1 MAEEQ
6 VKSNNAGYVEGQQ
19 TTFEKIQ
26 SGQYDAETKAFK
38 QAAAGG
44 SSGVTYE
51 RLAKIAEE
59 RPSEISYVQ
68 NKYVS
73 GDVHRPIQ
81 NIAGSQAVISQAER
95 AGYVQQ
101 GNGLRFTQTSTPE
114 QQKAIIASLRMQG
127 MDVEQQA
134 GVIRYVDTTKQE
146 REAQFKEDQAKYNVS
161 LAPTAPTQ
169 KEFQVANVSYK
180 IVQPP
185 QEPGSKAGFSPFPER
200 AEQAEQPGLNQIVQA
215 VASDIITN
223 IGYLYNPSEAIKKT
237 TERTAKAREP
247 YKDLKASGKGGLIG
261 DVIIESVAAVK
272 GAAPATSKIG
282 EKLVSQGIDVTKKE
296 LETGRPII
304 IAELPVIGA
313 IKTPEGFRVSSGVS
327 DVIAVAGYSLR
338 YGTEAYF
345 AGQAFGGLGV
355 AGAKA
360 LAGPAASVGAGVLAY
375 AGSPTRIITQVLP
388 VSKPVAEAGAILTG
402 GAVVSSYVGAKTG
415 VTKGTPLYSFGTS
428 VGKVAEDYA
437 RFATF
442 TSSEDVTRGF
452 TEFGL
457 AMRGVEVVGKGVSYM
472 TPSIS
477 SSPVIRSTVGG
488 LIGAGLV
495 SEKIGR
501 GEGLSSALG
510 QSYGELVLFKDV
522 YTTPASVVSRTTQT
536 EVALKE
542 RGVGVRLPYSAY
554 GKEWGRAYQEGIT
567 REGVLKGKEELKE
580 IEKAETEQFKRESM
594 SKEGQRLI
602 SGFESLS
609 RYANTEYLASA
620 TPSTPKQEFLV
631 ETGKPEKII
640 KGFGETK
647 VFEEKGSERTEVER
661 GKERETQTKERQV
674 QIEKTELKEKT
685 REEIKTKEDVRKVT
699 EVRVLPER
707 DYIERIRVLPERSKG
722 VIKETSDYG
731 RLEMVRQDTGVTPKP
746 DESGS
751 RDISKVKTDVRTD
764 TYSKEVTIIEKTGSS
779 ALLTAPVFPGLLGS
793 PGTSYSPSGGG
804 GSGETARGTKV
815 NTPASIRDLFTV
827 SMELQVLGKK
837 SYKDVIAMSEKTNN
851 AMPKKKVKPE
861 RAGKSTSITELIR
874 KTGVY
879 GKK

>member
-6 VKSNNAGYVEGQQ
+6 VKFNNAGYVEGQQ

-26 SGQYDAETKAFK
+26 AGQYDAETKAFK

-44 SSGVTYE
+44 SSGVAYE
-51 RLAKIAEE
+51 RLSKIAEE

-68 NKYVS
+68 NKYVA

-81 NIAGSQAVISQAER
+81 NIAGSQAVITQAER
-95 AGYVQQ
+95 AGYIQQ
-101 GNGLRFTQTSTPE
+101 GDGVRFTQTSTPE

-134 GVIRYVDTTKQE
+134 DAVRYVDTTKQE
-146 REAQFKEDQAKYNVS
+146 REAQFKDEQAKYNVS

-169 KEFQVANVSYK
+169 KEFQVANVSYRM
-180 IVQPP
+180 VQPTQVP
-185 QEPGSKAGFSPFPER
+185 VSKGGFSPFPER
-200 AEQAEQPGLNQIVQA
+200 TEQAEPPGLNQIVRA

-237 TERTAKAREP
+237 TERTAKAGEP

-296 LETGRPII
+296 LETGKPII
-304 IAELPVIGA
+304 IAELPVIGM
-313 IKTPEGFRVSSGVS
+313 IKTPEGFKVSSGVS

-345 AGQAFGGLGV
+345 AGQALGGLGV
-355 AGAKA
+355 ASAKA
-360 LAGPAASVGAGVLAY
+360 LASPVASAGAGALAY

-388 VSKPVAEAGAILTG
+388 VSKPVAEASAILTG
-402 GAVVSSYVGAKTG
+402 GAVVSSYIGAKTE

-437 RFATF
+437 QFATF

-457 AMRGVEVVGKGVSYM
+457 AMRGVEGISKGVSYLA
-472 TPSIS
+472 PSIS
-477 SSPVIRSTVGG
+477 SSPVIRSAAGG
-488 LIGAGLV
+488 IIGAGLV

-510 QSYGELVLFKDV
+510 QSYGELVLFRDV
-522 YTTPASVVSRTTQT
+522 YTSPTRTVQRTTQLDT
-536 EVALKE
+536 VTKDSNGGL
-542 RGVGVRLPYSAY
+542 RLPYSAY
-554 GKEWGRAYQEGIT
+554 GKEWGRSYQEGIT

-580 IEKAETEQFKRESM
+580 IAKAETEQFKRESA
-594 SKEGQRLI
+594 SREGQRLI

-609 RYANTEYLASA
+609 RYANTEYLASV
-620 TPSTPKQEFLV
+620 TPSTPKQGFLV

-640 KGFGETK
+640 KGFGGTK
-647 VFEEKGSERTEVER
+647 VFEGKGSERTEVER
-661 GKERETQTKERQV
+661 SKERETQTKERQV

-685 REEIKTKEDVRKVT
+685 REDVKTKEDVRKIT
-699 EVRVLPER
+699 EVRVSPEM
-707 DYIERIRVLPERSKG
+707 DYIERIRVLPEKSKG

-746 DESGS
+746 DGSGS
-751 RDISKVKTDVRTD
+751 RDIPKVKTDVRTEV
-764 TYSKEVTIIEKTGSS
+764 YSKEVTIIEKTGSS

-793 PGTSYSPSGGG
+793 PGTSYGSSGGG
-804 GSGETARGTKV
+804 GSGETARGAKI
-815 NTPASIRDLFTV
+815 NAPASIRDLFTV

-837 SYKDVIAMSEKTNN
+837 SYTDIIAMSEKTNN
-851 AMPKKKVKPE
+851 ATPKKKVKPE
-861 RAGKSTSITELIR
+861 RTGKSTSVTELIR